1 MGNKQSAVMKI
12 ANQMAREIVANQTL
26 ARLTI
31 GFDGAIMAAH
41 EVFQMGPGRSAAFR
55 EAYNRSVE
63 TLAHL
68 FLDDFKENKD
78 KQIDYAKGTRDDLIK
93 KIVGEENFVPF
104 DLTYGDAYID
114 ELKRIRIAKKQTES
128 AWISA
133 EEKPEPFETVDLAV
147 LGKDGLGNP
156 AYYTTIGC
164 FEHGAWTAYTGKL
177 LSDETIT
184 HWKPRPL
191 PPEVK
196 S

>member
-1 MGNKQSAVMKI
+1 MGKQSAVMMI

-63 TLAHL
+63 TLARL
-68 FLDDFKENKD
+68 FLDDFKETKD

-104 DLTYGDAYID
+104 DLSYGDAYID
-114 ELKRIRIAKKQTES
+114 ELKRIRIVNKMIES
-128 AWISA
+128 EWISA

-147 LGKDGLGNP
+147 LGRDG
-156 AYYTTIGC
+156 YYTTIGC
-164 FEHGAWTAYTGKL
+164 FEHGAWTVYTGKL
-177 LSDETIT
+177 LGDETVT

-191 PPEVK
+191 PPEVEEENRPD
-196 S
+196 

>member
-1 MGNKQSAVMKI
+1 MGSKQSAVMMI

-68 FLDDFKENKD
+68 FLDDFKETKD

-104 DLTYGDAYID
+104 DLAYGDAYID
-114 ELKRIRIAKKQTES
+114 ELKRIRIVNKRIES
-128 AWISA
+128 EWISV
-133 EEKPEPFETVDLAV
+133 EERLPEDEEVLVYFSYGKAPISGFDVDSYNHRAKRFV
-147 LGKDGLGNP
+147 NYEDKV
-156 AYYTTIGC
+156 
-164 FEHGAWTAYTGKL
+164 
-177 LSDETIT
+177 S
-184 HWKPRPL
+184 HWMPLPL

-196 S
+196 A

>member
-1 MGNKQSAVMKI
+1 MSGKQSAVMKI

-68 FLDDFKENKD
+68 FLDDFKETKD

-104 DLTYGDAYID
+104 DLSYGDAYID
-114 ELKRIRIAKKQTES
+114 ELKRIRIVNKRIES
-128 AWISA
+128 EWISVDA
-133 EEKPEPFETVDLAV
+133 PPDPFEVVDLAI
-147 LGKDGLGNP
+147 LGKDG
-156 AYYTTIGC
+156 YYTTIGS
-164 FEHGAWTAYTGKL
+164 FEHGEWRVFVGSVL
-177 LSDETIT
+177 RDETIT

-196 S
+196 